1 MYCRMSMNG
10 IDKESKT
17 RYCSNNMEGIMDI
30 YIVVRDNDGVETD
43 VFIDKEQ
50 AVRWAKE
57 CDGTVYEDTVW
68 TKETVDEMV
77 GIL

>member
-1 MYCRMSMNG
+1 MN
-10 IDKESKT
+10 
-17 RYCSNNMEGIMDI
+17 I
-30 YIVVRDNDGVETD
+30 YIVERDNDGVETD

-50 AVRWAKE
+50 AARWAKE

-77 GIL
+77 GTL